1 MYYSADTK
9 RKGFELMVTV
19 AAIQMKCT
27 KSVDE
32 NIKNA
37 EEKVRAAAKS
47 GAQIIL
53 LPELFER
60 QYFCQ
65 ERRYEYFDYA
75 KPTEENDAVRAFS
88 KVAKELET
96 VIIIS
101 FYERDKSCLYNS
113 AAVID
118 ADGTVLGVYRK
129 THIPDDHYYQEK
141 FYFKPGD
148 TGFRVWHTQYA
159 DIGVGI
165 CWDQWFPESA
175 RCLALNGADFIFY
188 PTAIGS
194 EPILECDS
202 AGHWQRCMQ
211 GHAAANITPV
221 IAANRYGTETVE
233 PCEENGRQTSE
244 LCFYGTSFIADET
257 GKIVAQASRDADA
270 ILTWEFDIGAIRK
283 NRLDWGLFRD
293 RRCEM
298 YKDITSE

>member
-27 KSVDE
+27 KSVDK

-233 PCEENGRQTSE
+233 PCEENGGQTSE

-257 GKIVAQASRDADA
+257 GEIVAQASRNADA
-270 ILTWEFDIGAIRK
+270 ILTWQFDIGAIRK